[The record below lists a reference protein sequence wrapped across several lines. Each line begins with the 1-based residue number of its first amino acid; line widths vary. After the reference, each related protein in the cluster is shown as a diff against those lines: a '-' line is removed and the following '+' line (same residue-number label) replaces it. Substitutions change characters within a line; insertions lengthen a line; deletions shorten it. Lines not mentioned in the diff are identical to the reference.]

1 MLSDYSQF
9 FLTFLFGLVLTGCGM
24 SSSAHWDTF
33 ADSLGLGSEVVPKQG
48 LVNLS
53 GIVEAHIT
61 KSQNPEWVEGKE
73 LDYPYAGIVMKFWR
87 SGKSIDVS
95 QSSGLSIEYLLKG
108 NISMKLIQQG
118 ISPGREYRID
128 LPPQGLFQ
136 VKHFSWE
143 RFTQPVW
150 VKQSTPLDLNN
161 LTGLMF
167 TNSTEENST
176 AYLAIKEIMFP
187 DWENPYEVK
196 NVIKNI
202 GRSVSGSSANP

>member
-1 MLSDYSQF
+1 MLS
-9 FLTFLFGLVLTGCGM
+9 GCGM

-33 ADSLGLGSEVVPKQG
+33 ADSLGHGSKVVPKQG

-61 KSQNPEWVEGKE
+61 KSQNPKWVQGKE
-73 LDYPYAGIVMKFWR
+73 LDYPYAGIMMKFWR

-95 QSSGLSIEYLLKG
+95 QSSGLSIKYLLNG
-108 NISMKLIQQG
+108 HISMKLIQKG
-118 ISPGREYRID
+118 IPPGREYRVD
-128 LPPQGLFQ
+128 LPPQGVFQ

-143 RFTQPVW
+143 QFTQPFW
-150 VKQSTPLDLNN
+150 VTQPTPLNLKN
-161 LTGLMF
+161 LTGIMF

-176 AYLAIKEIMFP
+176 AYLSIKEIYFP

-202 GRSVSGSSANP
+202 GRSVSGSSKSQ

>member
-1 MLSDYSQF
+1 M
-9 FLTFLFGLVLTGCGM
+9 FLFGLMLSGCGM

-33 ADSLGLGSEVVPKQG
+33 ADSLGQGSEVIPKQG

-61 KSQNPEWVEGKE
+61 KSHNPKWVQGKE
-73 LDYPYAGIVMKFWR
+73 LDYPYAGIMMKFWR

-108 NISMKLIQQG
+108 NISMKLIQKG
-118 ISPGREYRID
+118 IRPGQEYRVD
-128 LPPQGLFQ
+128 LPPQGVFQ
-136 VKHFSWE
+136 AKLFSWK

-150 VKQSTPLDLNN
+150 VKQSTPLNLNN
-161 LTGLMF
+161 LTGIMF

-176 AYLAIKEIMFP
+176 AYLAIKEILFP

-202 GRSVSGSSANP
+202 GRSVSGSSTSP